1 MLINKLKSVVAIT
14 LVSCASMA
22 YAAIEDD
29 LYYNAMKEVHLD
41 IAFSP
46 ATPMTTI
53 SKSFRILDVL
63 EPDIIFEL
71 QKSLGF
77 KINEDGVIITDFG
90 DLMALIDANAVQ
102 VAAGTISNTKE
113 RQEKYDMSYPV
124 IQSGAAIVINKNNK
138 DNIKSLSDLHGKTI
152 VVQAGTTFADFF
164 KKANLNVKEI
174 TQITPFMCFY
184 LVSKGLADA
193 IIFDLPTA
201 TFYADTWEN
210 GNLMITGEVFNI
222 SEESQVAFAIPKNLN
237 ELRPSIKLY
246 MKWNKMAL

>member
-53 SKSFRILDVL
+53 SQSFRILDVL

-113 RQEKYDMSYPV
+113 RQE
-124 IQSGAAIVINKNNK
+124 N
-138 DNIKSLSDLHGKTI
+138 
-152 VVQAGTTFADFF
+152 
-164 KKANLNVKEI
+164 
-174 TQITPFMCFY
+174 
-184 LVSKGLADA
+184 
-193 IIFDLPTA
+193 
-201 TFYADTWEN
+201 
-210 GNLMITGEVFNI
+210 MICLI
-222 SEESQVAFAIPKNLN
+222 L
-237 ELRPSIKLY
+237 
-246 MKWNKMAL
+246 